1 MTTATARQPVDM
13 NVSHDVLDTDEGF
26 STLISAGLDG
36 TETIWSAGTAG
47 FLEVLADF
55 DINPDTGVFSGSFS
69 KIELQTGPGD
79 NAPIKWTLTNL
90 DLAIGGQVVPMGE
103 NYNVTVDVPGL
114 GQAVATVNSD
124 YVLLGEVEFAF
135 DGPYPTLAEYVLR
148 NADNMTGSSGND
160 VVFGYGGNDTI
171 NGAKGND
178 QLDGGAGADRIFGGA
193 GNDIMVWGAG
203 DILNGGAGA
212 ADAVKLNASL
222 NLVKLPNEKILN
234 VETFDMTDGANQTL
248 TLATLDVLKLS
259 TTTDTLTVLGNAGDK
274 VNLNGA
280 FVLDSTVGD
289 FEFWKLGGATVKIET
304 ELTVI

>member
-1 MTTATARQPVDM
+1 MATATARQAVDM
-13 NVSHDVLDTDEGF
+13 NVSHDVLDTGLGF
-26 STLISAGLDG
+26 STLISAGLDA
-36 TETIWSAGTAG
+36 TQTIWSAGTAG
-47 FLEVLADF
+47 FLEVIADF
-55 DINPDTGVFSGSFS
+55 DVNPDTGVFSGSFS
-69 KIELQTGPGD
+69 KIELQTGPGA

-114 GQAVATVNSD
+114 GQAVATVTSD

-178 QLDGGAGADRIFGGA
+178 QLDGGAGADRIFGGD
-193 GNDIMVWGAG
+193 GNDTMVWGTG

-222 NLVKLPNEKILN
+222 NLVKLANDKIIN
-234 VETFDMTDGANQTL
+234 VETANMTGGGNETL
-248 TLATLDVLKLS
+248 TLGKDDVLKLS
-259 TTTDTLTVLGNAGDK
+259 TTTDILTVLGDAGDT
-274 VNLNGA
+274 VDLRGT
-280 FVLDSTVGD
+280 FVLNSTADG
-289 FEFWKLGGATVKIET
+289 FEFWKLGAATVKIDT
-304 ELTVI
+304 DLTVL